1 MHNYIYMY
9 IFARDKTFYNQY
21 IMGLFGNNNENELK
35 SFEQTIERL
44 KSEYASLEDENRA
57 KDAEIERLKKV
68 IEGMGGTEEK
78 PTPAPEVPAEEV
90 PVCVQGADYAPA
102 FEALNVSLN
111 ELKEQV
117 LAQKALMDEHK
128 VLLGYRER
136 QDENMRAMHKE
147 LEQYKGDF
155 FVKITQPYLKA
166 LLDLHSRFTSTYT
179 HFDQLDNTEC
189 NWEELYGNLMR
200 EFKSAIMAL
209 SDRAYN
215 DFGVEYYE
223 PEVGEDFNRK
233 LHQQLQGD
241 SVETNNP
248 ELNAKIAKVICGG
261 FVNIDTEKVVRYAR
275 VKVYKYAE
283 ATPTTETQE

>member
-1 MHNYIYMY
+1 
-9 IFARDKTFYNQY
+9 
-21 IMGLFGNNNENELK
+21 MGLFGNNNEHELK

-44 KSEYASLEDENRA
+44 KSEYAMLEDENKA

-68 IEGMGGTEEK
+68 IEGMGSTEENTT
-78 PTPAPEVPAEEV
+78 PTPIVPAEET
-90 PVCVQGADYAPA
+90 PVCTQGVDYAPA
-102 FEALNVSLN
+102 FETLNATLN
-111 ELKEQV
+111 ELKEQAV
-117 LAQKALMDEHK
+117 AQKALMDEYK
-128 VLLGYRER
+128 VLLGFRER

-166 LLDLHSRFTSTYT
+166 LLDLHSRFNNTYT
-179 HFDQLDNTEC
+179 HFDQLDNAEC
-189 NWEELYGNLMR
+189 NWEELYGNLMK

-223 PEVGEDFNRK
+223 PEVGEEFNRK

-241 SVETNNP
+241 SVETTNP
-248 ELNAKIAKVICGG
+248 ELNGKIAKLICGG
-261 FVNIDTEKVVRYAR
+261 FVNVDTEKVVRYAR
-275 VKVYKYAE
+275 VKVYKYTEE
-283 ATPTTETQE
+283 APKTETQE

>member
-1 MHNYIYMY
+1 
-9 IFARDKTFYNQY
+9 
-21 IMGLFGNNNENELK
+21 MGLFGNNNESELR

-44 KSEYASLEDENRA
+44 KSEYASLEEENRA
-57 KDAEIERLKKV
+57 KETEIERLKKV
-68 IEGMGGTEEK
+68 IEGMGGAEEK
-78 PTPAPEVPAEEV
+78 PTPIPEVTAEEV
-90 PVCVQGADYAPA
+90 PVCAQDVDYASA
-102 FEALNVSLN
+102 FEALNVSIN

-117 LAQKALMDEHK
+117 LAQKGVMDEYK
-128 VLLGYRER
+128 VLLGYREK
-136 QDENMRAMHKE
+136 QDENVRAMHKE

-166 LLDLHSRFTSTYT
+166 LLDLHSRFNNTYT

-189 NWEELYGNLMR
+189 DWKELYANLMR

-223 PEVGEDFNRK
+223 PEVGDEFNRK
-233 LHQQLQGD
+233 LHQQLVGD

-248 ELNAKIAKVICGG
+248 ELNGRIAKVLCGG
-261 FVNIDTEKVVRYAR
+261 FTNTDTEKVVRYAR

-283 ATPTTETQE
+283 ATPTIETQE

>member
-1 MHNYIYMY
+1 
-9 IFARDKTFYNQY
+9 
-21 IMGLFGNNNENELK
+21 MGFFGNNDSEQK

-44 KSEYASLEDENRA
+44 KKEYALIEEESKA
-57 KDAEIERLKKV
+57 KDVEIERLKKL
-68 IEGMGGTEEK
+68 IETMQPASASNEDVVEPTPEVKVEK
-78 PTPAPEVPAEEV
+78 MPAPEQMP
-90 PVCVQGADYAPA
+90 DYAPA
-102 FEALNVSLN
+102 FAALAASIQ
-111 ELKEQV
+111 ELKTQTEEF
-117 LAQKALMDEHK
+117 KI
-128 VLLGYRER
+128 LLGHRDR

-166 LLDLHSRFTSTYT
+166 LLDLHGRFYSTYA

-189 NWEELYGNLMR
+189 DWAELYGNLMR

-223 PEVGEDFNRK
+223 PQEGEEFNRK

-241 SVETNNP
+241 SVDTTNP
-248 ELNAKIAKVICGG
+248 EQNGRIAKVLCGG
-261 FVNIDTEKVVRYAR
+261 FINVDTEKVVRYAR
-275 VKVYKYAE
+275 VKVYKY
-283 ATPTTETQE
+283 TEVIQNNE